1 MRTCHRV
8 KRAKVCLRMSRFLAV
23 AAAMLLAL
31 CPEEGAC
38 GNPDAKRLYDDLLSN
53 YNKLVRP
60 VINVSD
66 PLVVKIK
73 LKLSQLIDVN
83 LKNQIMTTNLWVE
96 QFWYD
101 YKLKWD
107 PEEYGGVL
115 MLHVPSDHIWRP
127 DIVLYNNA
135 DGNFEVTL
143 STKATLHF
151 DGLVEWKPPAIYK
164 SSCEIDVEFFP
175 FDEQTC
181 VMKFGSW
188 TYDGFQVDL
197 RHIDEVTNN
206 PIVEIGVDLTEF
218 YMSVE
223 WDILAVPAIRNEKYY
238 TCCNEPYLDIT
249 FNITMRRK
257 TLFYTVNL
265 IIPCMGISFLT
276 VLVFYLPSD
285 SGEKVSL
292 SISILLSL
300 TVFFLLLAE
309 IIPPTSL
316 VVPLLG
322 KFVLF
327 TMILDTLSICVTV
340 VVLNVHFRSPQTH
353 SMAPWVRRVFIHILP
368 RLLVMRRPQ
377 YQMDRHRLF
386 AKTKVGMLRSCNG
399 GDMRESCN
407 YYSTESF
414 QDSRDNSFSQQE
426 LRDAIQE
433 GLMYMGIPSSRPRSP
448 RSEYSP
454 SRDIES
460 LGINGG
466 CKIHGPAALA
476 DDLGVG
482 LNGNVGSP
490 GRGTTE
496 NGSTQYCPEV
506 IKAFEGVR
514 FIAEHTRR
522 EEESC
527 KVKEDWKYV
536 AMVLD
541 RLFLWIFTL
550 AVLLGTAGIILQAPT
565 LYDDR
570 LPIDIVYSEIGSIK
584 NQPKTTAAPSSVT

>member
-1 MRTCHRV
+1 
-8 KRAKVCLRMSRFLAV
+8 
-23 AAAMLLAL
+23 
-31 CPEEGAC
+31 
-38 GNPDAKRLYDDLLSN
+38 
-53 YNKLVRP
+53 
-60 VINVSD
+60 
-66 PLVVKIK
+66 
-73 LKLSQLIDVN
+73 
-83 LKNQIMTTNLWVE
+83 MTTNLWVE

-101 YKLKWD
+101 YKLTWD
-107 PEEYGGVL
+107 PNEYGGVK

-143 STKATLHF
+143 ATKATLYHN
-151 DGLVEWKPPAIYK
+151 GLVEWKPPAIYK
-164 SSCEIDVEFFP
+164 SSCEIDVEYFP

-197 RHIDEVTNN
+197 RHIDEEPGTPTVA
-206 PIVEIGVDLTEF
+206 IGVDLSEF

-223 WDILAVPAIRNEKYY
+223 WDILEVPAIRNERFY

-276 VLVFYLPSD
+276 LLVFYLPSD

-327 TMILDTLSICVTV
+327 TMILDTVSICVTV
-340 VVLNVHFRSPQTH
+340 VVLNVHFRTPQTH
-353 SMAPWVRRVFIHILP
+353 TMAPWVRRVFLHILP

-377 YQMDRHRLF
+377 YYLERMAGKTGQTMNGSGGRLLVR
-386 AKTKVGMLRSCNG
+386 TCNG
-399 GDMRESCN
+399 L
-407 YYSTESF
+407 
-414 QDSRDNSFSQQE
+414 E
-426 LRDAIQE
+426 LRPTLSLHDPLQLRDIREAL
-433 GLMYMGIPSSRPRSP
+433 GLGDLLGSRSP
-448 RSEYSP
+448 HDYSP
-454 SRDIES
+454 SRDVVDA
-460 LGINGG
+460 LGLNGN
-466 CKIHGPAALA
+466 CKIHGMPPPPPPPPPVPPSRAASQHPLLRSTELHDA
-476 DDLGVG
+476 DNEGD
-482 LNGNVGSP
+482 NDPDMMSTGNERHHRTQWP
-490 GRGTTE
+490 G
-496 NGSTQYCPEV
+496 CPE
-506 IKAFEGVR
+506 ISKAVDGVR
-514 FIAEHTRR
+514 YIAEHTRR
-522 EEESC
+522 EEESIR
-527 KVKEDWKYV
+527 VKEDWKYV

-541 RLFLWIFTL
+541 RLFLWIFSL
-550 AVLLGTAGIILQAPT
+550 AVLAGTAGIILQAPT

-570 LPIDIVYSEIGSIK
+570 VPIDVRLSEIASA
-584 NQPKTTAAPSSVT
+584 TAKPAASANTGKG

>member
-1 MRTCHRV
+1 MPRRAAPHRAAPLLLLV
-8 KRAKVCLRMSRFLAV
+8 ALA
-23 AAAMLLAL
+23 ALAG
-31 CPEEGAC
+31 CSA
-38 GNPDAKRLYDDLLSN
+38 NPDAKRLYDDLLSN

-60 VINVSD
+60 VLNVSD
-66 PLVVKIK
+66 ALTVRIK

-96 QFWYD
+96 QSWYD
-101 YKLKWD
+101 YKLSWE
-107 PEEYGGVL
+107 PREYGGVE

-143 STKATLHF
+143 ATKATLNYT
-151 DGLVEWKPPAIYK
+151 GRVEWRPPAIYK
-164 SSCEIDVEFFP
+164 SSCEIDVEYFP
-175 FDEQTC
+175 FDQQTC

-197 RHIDEVTNN
+197 RHIDEARGTNV
-206 PIVEIGVDLTEF
+206 VELGVDLSEF
-218 YMSVE
+218 YTSVE
-223 WDILAVPAIRNEKYY
+223 WDILEVPAVRNEKFY
-238 TCCNEPYLDIT
+238 TCCDEPYLDIT

-327 TMILDTLSICVTV
+327 TMILDTFSICVTV

-353 SMAPWVRRVFIHILP
+353 TMAPWVRRVFIHVLP
-368 RLLVMRRPQ
+368 RLLVMRRPH
-377 YQMDRHRLF
+377 YRVDPHRSRF
-386 AKTKVGMLRSCNG
+386 AGLVTAVSESAPWEDGSPLGAGLGPGPPAAACSACRSCRLH
-399 GDMRESCN
+399 DAPALCDALRRWHRCP
-407 YYSTESF
+407 
-414 QDSRDNSFSQQE
+414 E
-426 LRDAIQE
+426 LNKAI
-433 GLMYMGIPSSRPRSP
+433 
-448 RSEYSP
+448 
-454 SRDIES
+454 D
-460 LGINGG
+460 GIN
-466 CKIHGPAALA
+466 
-476 DDLGVG
+476 
-482 LNGNVGSP
+482 
-490 GRGTTE
+490 
-496 NGSTQYCPEV
+496 Y
-506 IKAFEGVR
+506 
-514 FIAEHTRR
+514 IAEQTRK
-522 EEESC
+522 EEESTR
-527 KVKEDWKYV
+527 VKEDWKYV

-550 AVLLGTAGIILQAPT
+550 AVVVGSAGIILQAPT
-565 LYDDR
+565 LYDER
-570 LPIDIVYSEIGSIK
+570 APIDVRLSEIAYA
-584 NQPKTTAAPSSVT
+584 TAKPRPPPPR